1 MRKIET
7 LMNRAIAYHQNWQKD
22 NTSVIQREDGIT
34 EVRLYGNKIA
44 ELGDFFVTLYDG
56 GFRSN
61 TTKSRLNAILREN
74 GTGNESVYQKDYE
87 WRISYDG
94 KDEEFMSGVTLR

>member
-1 MRKIET
+1 MRKIES

-44 ELGDFFVTLYDG
+44 ELGDFFVRLFDG
-56 GFRSN
+56 GRQSN
-61 TTKSRLNAILREN
+61 TTKSRINSILEEN
-74 GTGNESVYQKDYE
+74 GTGNEKVYQKNHIWYID
-87 WRISYDG
+87 YDG
-94 KDEEFMSGVTLR
+94 RTELFQSGITLK